1 MASHG
6 ERRAAEMEESAA
18 TLRELGLDP
27 LMVESTVKRQR
38 EMGSIGKKE
47 LVRQNIEIRPRSDF
61 ECHQFRVRSSALIRH
76 YMNARSD

>member
-27 LMVESTVKRQR
+27 LMVDSTVKRQR
-38 EMGSIGKKE
+38 EMGAIGKQE
-47 LVRQNIEIRPRSDF
+47 TVRADVEIRP
-61 ECHQFRVRSSALIRH
+61 CRH
-76 YMNARSD
+76 A